1 MEYFTKSAPVRV
13 VSTLIALCARYGAVQ
28 PDGSVRISIRFT
40 HEEMSNL
47 INLNRVTVS
56 KVFSDLLQNQIITN
70 VGGHIVV
77 PNIDILKTY
86 LDERL

>member
-1 MEYFTKSAPVRV
+1 
-13 VSTLIALCARYGAVQ
+13 
-28 PDGSVRISIRFT
+28 
-40 HEEMSNL
+40 MSNL